1 MSEIWLATGEA
12 TVLAADGQY
21 TDAMPEVMIGNVKGP
36 VGHAFAS
43 MAGQVA
49 GHPRMFVIR
58 DLNQQV
64 RPATMMTTKMTV
76 KSEGYVELLG
86 GVVQAATGDA
96 IIDCVVEG
104 ILPKAGLSELCMV
117 IMVWL
122 DPRCATRR
130 KSRPQGSLS
139 HQLRSDQAG
148 DLARHQGRADDR
160 RADQKPQVGL
170 ALRAGRRVRGLS
182 AFARGWRLYFA
193 SATPITNPSEN
204 QVTRNRARRSVAD
217 WPSFWN
223 ATSWQM
229 SPKDWPAMASNS
241 ARCSS
246 GSSWR

>member
-21 TDAMPEVMIGNVKGP
+21 TDAMPEVMIGDVKGP

-76 KSEGYVELLG
+76 KSEAYVELLG

-96 IIDCVVEG
+96 IIDCVVDG

-122 DPRCATRR
+122 DPRCASDENLDRKDLYRTNYEATKLAISRAIKGEPTIDELIKNR
-130 KSRPQGSLS
+130 KSVS
-139 HQLRSDQAG
+139 HY
-148 DLARHQGRADDR
+148 
-160 RADQKPQVGL
+160 
-170 ALRAGRRVRGLS
+170 ALEGV
-182 AFARGWRLYFA
+182 F
-193 SATPITNPSEN
+193 E
-204 QVTRNRARRSVAD
+204 V
-217 WPSFWN
+217 
-223 ATSWQM
+223 
-229 SPKDWPAMASNS
+229 
-241 ARCSS
+241 
-246 GSSWR
+246 